1 MNAGAALTGAVNAI
15 NTNNKKAFDGLKGIA
30 MMR

>member
-1 MNAGAALTGAVNAI
+1 MNAGATITGALNAT
-15 NTNNKKAFDGLKGIA
+15 NTNNKKALDGLKGIA